1 MRTIVST
8 IGTVSCGTLKYLVE
22 VIQPTENKNK
32 SVSYNSYTFI
42 QEAKTW
48 DWEIYQ
54 EEVQVSYEVANL
66 YHSVPV
72 NKAIN
77 VLIDTL
83 NNKGHLKEH
92 TY

>member
-1 MRTIVST
+1 MVLEKVINQKKITNENHCTT

-54 EEVQVSYEVANL
+54 EEV
-66 YHSVPV
+66 
-72 NKAIN
+72 
-77 VLIDTL
+77 
-83 NNKGHLKEH
+83 
-92 TY
+92 